1 MRRFLKFLFIKLPL
15 AFILLTVLWVVVLKW
30 VPVWVTPLMI
40 KRSIEYREDKDF
52 KTQKK
57 WKSLDEISPELVR
70 AVIASEDN
78 RFGEHDGFDRV
89 EIKRAIDDHKN
100 KGKRLRG

>member
-30 VPVWVTPLMI
+30 CPVWVTPLMI

-78 RFGEHDGFDRV
+78 RYGALTASRSREP
-89 EIKRAIDDHKN
+89 
-100 KGKRLRG
+100 